1 MKKYCLSICTLC
13 LLAISACSN
22 FLELEPDN
30 QINQNNFYKTE
41 EDFETSMV
49 GIYATL
55 RDLYARDIFFITELT
70 TDNTEISIPTS
81 SLAEVEFDE
90 MTITATNTIVQ
101 SAWNS
106 ALFTV
111 ARCNVLLN
119 RIQDASINEEAKNRI
134 SAEARFM
141 RALSYFFLVQAFGNA
156 PVTDAE
162 FESPSQVFAADIT
175 LRPSEEVYQLIIDDL
190 LTAESE
196 ISHTLNANKGEA
208 SIGTIKT
215 LLGKVYLAHHDYAE
229 AATKLK
235 EVIDLGHYSL
245 VDDYKSLFQPGNE
258 NLAESIFEFK
268 FTSGVNLGNT
278 YSSLFTPAIIGLLP
292 DRQSGSGRINPTLS
306 IMQTYEPGDVRKAA
320 SVGDSILS
328 DVGMVYSRYGLKF
341 VDMTTNNPLDGS
353 ANFTVLRYADVL
365 LMYAEALNELGSADA
380 TAHLNMVRQRA
391 KLPALQVSG
400 QEALREAIA
409 QERRVELLFEA
420 QRWFDLKRTGK
431 AQDVIN
437 AYYTQKGLR
446 FSVEDYELL
455 MPIPRREIEINPNL
469 QQNPGY

>member
-1 MKKYCLSICTLC
+1 MKKYWLSICIACTL
-13 LLAISACSN
+13 LVSACSN
-22 FLELEPDN
+22 FLELEPEN

-41 EDFETSMV
+41 KDFETSMV

-55 RDLYARDIFFITELT
+55 KNLYARDIFFITELT
-70 TDNTEISIPTS
+70 TDNAEISIPTS

-90 MTITATNTIVQ
+90 MTLTATNTIIQ

-111 ARCNVLLN
+111 SRCNVLLN
-119 RIQDASINEEAKNRI
+119 RINEAAIDEIAKNRI
-134 SAEARFM
+134 AAEARFM
-141 RALSYFFLVQAFGNA
+141 RALSYFFLVQAFGNT

-162 FESPSQVFAADIT
+162 FNSPAQVFAADIT
-175 LRPSEEVYQLIIDDL
+175 LKPSEEVYQLIISDL
-190 LTAESE
+190 LTAESQ
-196 ISHTLNANKGEA
+196 IPINLNPNKGQV
-208 SIGTIKT
+208 SIGAIKT
-215 LLGKVYLAHHDYAE
+215 LLGKVYLTQHNYMD
-229 AATKLK
+229 AAAKLK

-245 VDDYKSLFQPGNE
+245 VDNYKSLFQPSNE

-268 FTSGVNLGNT
+268 YTSGVNLGNS

-306 IMQTYEPGDVRKAA
+306 LMQAYESGDVRMSA
-320 SVGDSILS
+320 SVGDSILT

-365 LMYAEALNELGSADA
+365 LMYAEALNEQGSADA
-380 TAHLNMVRQRA
+380 NTYLNLVRSRA
-391 KLPALQVSG
+391 GLNSFEKNDT
-400 QEALREAIA
+400 EALRQAIA
-409 QERRVELLFEA
+409 QERRVEFVFEA

-431 AQDVIN
+431 AQEVIN
-437 AYYTQKGLR
+437 AYYAQKGLK
-446 FSVEDYELL
+446 FSVEDHELL
-455 MPIPRREIEINPNL
+455 LPIPRREIEINPKL